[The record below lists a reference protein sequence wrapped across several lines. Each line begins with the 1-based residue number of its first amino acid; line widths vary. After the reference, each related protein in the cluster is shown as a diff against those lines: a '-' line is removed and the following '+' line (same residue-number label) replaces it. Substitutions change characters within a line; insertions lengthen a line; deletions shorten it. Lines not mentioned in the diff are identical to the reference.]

1 MHTHHLGGDHVIENM
16 ETYWAQVTYGNILGT
31 SYIRYFST
39 ISLIPSCF
47 PNTSDV
53 EKEKEGD
60 VPMTGHSSTERER
73 EEDENSRLCP
83 LVCGGS
89 VYRRDKKPS
98 TRSSTSVSLHFSYSN
113 PIVSAISCCLG
124 YYNDLQSDFH
134 NSPFSDPFNILLI
147 K

>member
-53 EKEKEGD
+53 KREKEGD
-60 VPMTGHSSTERER
+60 VPMTGHSSTVREGR
-73 EEDENSRLCP
+73 RMKIAGCVHLFVGEACIEGIKSD
-83 LVCGGS
+83 GG
-89 VYRRDKKPS
+89 K
-98 TRSSTSVSLHFSYSN
+98 
-113 PIVSAISCCLG
+113 
-124 YYNDLQSDFH
+124 
-134 NSPFSDPFNILLI
+134 LI
-147 K
+147 KVGERGGRNLKKILFADFKNQNTALYYQKRYFSLAL